1 MRIFIAGLLG
11 AIAMFI
17 WTSIAHVATPLAT
30 TGFSQIPNE
39 ASVLAPMQSAIGD
52 HPGLYF
58 YPWVD
63 PKDPKMMEKSA
74 ALMKTNPSGLL
85 IYRPPG
91 PMPGMGPMLGME
103 FVKEFIQALIAAW
116 IVSLVAVATY
126 FGRVGVV
133 TAIGVSGT
141 LMTNAS
147 YWIWY
152 GFPLNYTL
160 AAFTIDI
167 VGAFVAGLAIAWWL
181 GRARVIS
188 AT

>member
-1 MRIFIAGLLG
+1 MIYQPAGSRQG
-11 AIAMFI
+11 
-17 WTSIAHVATPLAT
+17 S
-30 TGFSQIPNE
+30 
-39 ASVLAPMQSAIGD
+39 
-52 HPGLYF
+52 
-58 YPWVD
+58 
-63 PKDPKMMEKSA
+63 MM
-74 ALMKTNPSGLL
+74 
-85 IYRPPG
+85 
-91 PMPGMGPMLGME
+91 PMLGME

-147 YWIWY
+147 YHIWY
-152 GFPLNYTL
+152 GFPTDYTL
-160 AAFTIDI
+160 AAFTVDI